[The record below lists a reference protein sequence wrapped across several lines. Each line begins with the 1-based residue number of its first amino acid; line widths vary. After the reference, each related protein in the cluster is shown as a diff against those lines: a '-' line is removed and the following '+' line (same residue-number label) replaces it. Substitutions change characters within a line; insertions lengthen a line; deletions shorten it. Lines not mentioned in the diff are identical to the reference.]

1 MAEKYNLQDPY
12 TNLVRTKKEK
22 AKIFLVNG
30 FQVQGKL
37 KSFDNFTFLVEDG
50 KTQNL
55 IFKHATS
62 TIIPQTVLRLPP
74 PKTNKTGQ

>member
-12 TNLVRTKKEK
+12 TNLARRKKEK
-22 AKIFLVNG
+22 IRIFLVNG
-30 FQVQGKL
+30 FQVQGKF

-50 KTQNL
+50 KTQSL

-62 TIIPQTVLRLPP
+62 TILPPSPIKLPP
-74 PKTNKTGQ
+74 PKSEK

>member
-1 MAEKYNLQDPY
+1 LAEKYNLQDPY

-22 AKIFLVNG
+22 IRIFLVNG

-37 KSFDNFTFLVEDG
+37 KSFDNFTYLMEDG
-50 KTQNL
+50 KTQSL

-62 TIIPQTVLRLPP
+62 TILPLTPIKLPP
-74 PKTNKTGQ
+74 PKSDK